1 VNPAANPAVNPGT
14 TASREAVHLD
24 VPGNVPIRCFLGG
37 QPLPDAATRAQ
48 LEALAAMPGVQRIA
62 VLPDVHVKSRNPTP
76 SGTVVVTD
84 DVVLPR
90 AIDDGINCGMRSM
103 ATSIPA
109 AELTPSAIDAL
120 FGRLLVDVPF
130 HAHAEPLLGEGDCEE
145 LLVHGL
151 PKAQVPL
158 GLPGDE
164 LLRTE
169 NGGTFDLGIGHEE
182 IRAALPRG
190 PIQRDRGS
198 IGALGG
204 GNHFLELQEVVEICD
219 PAAAHRL
226 GLRLGTAMFMLHC
239 DSRRLGKKIL
249 KKVLRDAEA
258 AHRPPGGSD
267 LWSIPVETELGR
279 RFRACLTATMHVGFA
294 NRAAITRAVRRALRS
309 VIGDGCELRL
319 VCDSGHETIQP
330 EVHGGRRCWV
340 HRHGASHPLPPGS
353 RGVADPALADLG
365 LPVPLAGCLGMDS
378 YVCLPLP
385 GGERSFHSGPHGAG
399 RVLQKAEAAAR
410 YDAAEVE
417 AEVRELGVRLYRYGE
432 DNIAGQAPRS
442 FKDVS
447 RVVETM
453 ALHDLMR
460 PVVRLRPLAA
470 LKG

>member
-1 VNPAANPAVNPGT
+1 
-14 TASREAVHLD
+14 
-24 VPGNVPIRCFLGG
+24 
-37 QPLPDAATRAQ
+37 
-48 LEALAAMPGVQRIA
+48 
-62 VLPDVHVKSRNPTP
+62 
-76 SGTVVVTD
+76 
-84 DVVLPR
+84 VLPR

-109 AELTPSAIDAL
+109 AEFTPRAIDAL
-120 FGRLLVDVPF
+120 FGRLLADVPF
-130 HAHAEPLLGEGDCEE
+130 HGHTEPLLGEGDCEE

-151 PKAQVPL
+151 AKAVAPL
-158 GLPGDE
+158 GLPADE

-169 NGGTFDLGIGHEE
+169 NGGTFDLGIAREA

-204 GNHFLELQEVVEICD
+204 GNHFLELQEVVEVCD

-226 GLRLGTAMFMLHC
+226 GLRLGTAMFMLHS

-249 KKVLRDAEA
+249 KKVLREAEA
-258 AHRPPGGSD
+258 RHRPAGGSE
-267 LWSIPVETELGR
+267 LWSIPVDSELGQ
-279 RFRACLTATMHVGFA
+279 RFLACLTATMHVGFA
-294 NRAAITRAVRRALRS
+294 NRAAITCAVRNALRD
-309 VIGDGCELRL
+309 VIGDRCELRL

-330 EVHGGRRCWV
+330 EVHGGRRHWV

-353 RGVADPALADLG
+353 AGIADPELADLG

-385 GGERSFHSGPHGAG
+385 GAERTFHSGPHGAG

-410 YDAAEVE
+410 YDPATVE
-417 AEVRELGVRLYRYGE
+417 AEVRDLGVRLYRYGA

-442 FKDVS
+442 FKDVGQ
-447 RVVETM
+447 VVETM
-453 ALHDLMR
+453 AQHGLMR